1 MTTREFLDSLVTLGN
16 RPLRWYPGTEP
27 VPGGYHV
34 TEIKSVSVQSMD
46 CGGAAAQ
53 WRETVLQVLP
63 PSGASAASPMSVA
76 KFLSIFDR
84 VASAVPIA
92 DDAHVRVEY
101 GEIGA
106 PAIGYLVQSVD
117 VEEDGVAVRL
127 RPPAVACKGSG
138 VSLGDVPVLLEPVT
152 LSAPSA
158 TGGCCGAKS
167 SPSVASACCA

>member
-1 MTTREFLDSLVTLGN
+1 MTTREFLDSLVTLGSH
-16 RPLRWYPGTEP
+16 PLRWYPDTEP
-27 VPGGYHV
+27 VPAGYHV
-34 TEIKSVSVQSMD
+34 TEIKSVSVRSMD
-46 CGGAAAQ
+46 CGGTAAQ

-63 PSGASAASPMSVA
+63 PSGASAAAPMSVA

-84 VASAVPIA
+84 VASTVPIA

-106 PAIGYLVQSVD
+106 PAIAYLVESVD

-138 VSLGDVPVLLEPVT
+138 VSLGDVPVLLEPVN
-152 LSAPSA
+152 LAPHSG
-158 TGGCCGAKS
+158 TDGCCGAKS
-167 SPSVASACCA
+167 TPTVASACCA